1 MTSTSKRIMENPP
14 RILIATPGRLV
25 DHLENTPSFAHLFN
39 DLKVIVYDEADR
51 LLDQG
56 FRRELDKI
64 LGYLPDKTKVKRQA
78 LLFSATVSEEIKVVA
93 KGALASNYKF
103 ISTLRED
110 EINTHEHGMPFLPT
124 QCLV

>member
-1 MTSTSKRIMENPP
+1 MNASAKRITENPP

-25 DHLENTPSFAHLFN
+25 DHLENTHGFVHLFS

-64 LGYLPDKTKVKRQA
+64 LGYMPDKTKVKRQA

-110 EINTHEHGMPFLPT
+110 EINTHEHGMRSPSQHCP
-124 QCLV
+124 